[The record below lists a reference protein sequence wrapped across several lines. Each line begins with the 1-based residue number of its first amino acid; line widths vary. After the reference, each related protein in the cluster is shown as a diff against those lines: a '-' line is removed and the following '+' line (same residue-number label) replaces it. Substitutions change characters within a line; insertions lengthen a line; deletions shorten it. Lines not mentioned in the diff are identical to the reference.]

1 MSKRPVHGR
10 RLRRGSGEPNRAAQP
25 SRHVPQRT
33 CVACRRSTHKREL
46 IRIVRTPE
54 GSVEVDATGKRSGRG
69 AYLCGSVECWDEA
82 LRKDRLS
89 SALRT
94 RISEA
99 DKERLRAHAASLSTP
114 SAV

>member
-1 MSKRPVHGR
+1 MSKRPVH
-10 RLRRGSGEPNRAAQP
+10 A

-33 CVACRRSTHKREL
+33 CVGCRRSTQKREL

-54 GSVEVDATGKRSGRG
+54 GTVEVDATGKRSGRG
-69 AYLCGSVECWDEA
+69 AYLCDSAQCWHEA

-94 RISEA
+94 RLSEA
-99 DKERLRAHAASLSTP
+99 DKERLRAYAESLSTP